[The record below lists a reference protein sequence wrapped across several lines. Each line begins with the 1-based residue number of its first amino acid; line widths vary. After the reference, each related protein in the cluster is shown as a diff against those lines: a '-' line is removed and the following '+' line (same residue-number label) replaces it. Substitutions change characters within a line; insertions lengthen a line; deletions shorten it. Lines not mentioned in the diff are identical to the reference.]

1 MKRPV
6 VVFLILALALGC
18 VPMHAQQS
26 NDGADN
32 APAAS
37 TSSPERVE
45 RAMQSLGI
53 AFEAAEASKPRKA
66 NRTLTRL
73 LGLAALVIV
82 AAGADSS
89 SAPPWPMQVNAAL
102 YGTESLVS
110 GGDTRE
116 VMREKARYRALRDL
130 TDVRIYGLVLTG
142 LDALAQVDGNA
153 AMSAASGVKD
163 PYWKARAM
171 TRVSL
176 SRIGRGDVDAGL
188 GMLKQAVDSAAS
200 GSYASRAAVA
210 SDAYSMVP
218 AIWRSNP
225 EAAIRIADECFRLFP
240 IKAEKKDERAM
251 GDASDAQADAIA
263 FFAVTDP
270 RKAEA
275 LLRAV
280 KDETDR
286 RTTVRM
292 AALRMSAQQMP
303 AVLEK
308 PTSAL
313 SAIWRDKAASGKAQE
328 LIYGLAGL
336 HSAPKPLGMEL
347 MDDAIADRD
356 MLSVAEIVIAAAE
369 ADPDG
374 ARAAFD
380 ASLAGSIGIAADR
393 AYDALLD
400 RAKPTYEMLEDERTW
415 TMRSPHN
422 PIWEDYESRISQL
435 LSAWHATVRA
445 LAKIDP
451 ALAQSAVSAAKSPAV
466 AACGTFA
473 LIGPSTSESERN
485 CLIDSAMAEWARVP
499 SARKGS
505 RFLGVGQQND
515 DRKEFIRG
523 AIGRTLALQVADIEA
538 PAAAEILRGTRYE
551 YEVLR
556 QLAQTLAA
564 KDAARA
570 LSLLDACPDAMTRAA
585 AERYLASVAA
595 RTDPDKAVRMFRS
608 AQAQAEKAF
617 AGSHKAHKGVVPK
630 DRKFDET
637 EKDLDTDAAAEDL
650 SLLVNALSSTDP
662 AKAEEFIDSL
672 PDPYQ
677 RCQALRILSLQAQ
690 AGSDGS
696 RILAEAINLTPSVAD
711 TEYRSQLSGD
721 LAVTLSRFDAAKA
734 ASIAEKIEGEAHKA
748 WALALIAARISASDP
763 ARSAEL
769 LVSAQ
774 QQLPRIK
781 DPKQRAY
788 VSCVVTRAWLG
799 SDTGTLLSD
808 ADAPTCEGRPW

>member
-1 MKRPV
+1 MRRPV
-6 VVFLILALALGC
+6 VVFLILALSLAC
-18 VPMHAQQS
+18 VPTHAEP
-26 NDGADN
+26 NNGADST
-32 APAAS
+32 PAAP
-37 TSSPERVE
+37 SPERIE
-45 RAMQSLGI
+45 QAGKSLGI
-53 AFEAAEASKPRKA
+53 AFEAADASRPRKA

-89 SAPPWPMQVNAAL
+89 SAPPWPMQVNAGL
-102 YGTESLVS
+102 YGAESLIF

-142 LDALAQVDGNA
+142 LDALAQVDRNA
-153 AMSAASGVKD
+153 AMSAARGIKD
-163 PYWKARAM
+163 PYWRARAM

-176 SRIGRGDVDAGL
+176 SLIGHGDVDAGV

-200 GSYASRAAVA
+200 SSHTSRAAVA

-218 AIWRSNP
+218 AISRSNP
-225 EAAIRIADECFRLFP
+225 QAARRIADECFRLFP
-240 IKAEKKDERAM
+240 IKADKTDERAM
-251 GDASDAQADAIA
+251 GDASDAQADAVA
-263 FFAVTDP
+263 FFAASDP
-270 RKAEA
+270 MKAET

-280 KDETDR
+280 RDEADR
-286 RTTVRM
+286 RTTARM

-308 PTSAL
+308 PSSAL
-313 SAIWRDKAASGKAQE
+313 SAIWRDKAASGKAQD

-336 HSAPKPLGMEL
+336 HSAPRHLGMEL

-356 MLSVAEIVIAAAE
+356 IFSVAEIVIAAAE

-380 ASLAGSIGIAADR
+380 TRFAGSIGIAADR
-393 AYDALLD
+393 AYDVLLD
-400 RAKPTYEMLEDERTW
+400 RAQPTYKMLEDDRTW

-422 PIWEDYESRISQL
+422 PIWDDYESRISQL
-435 LSAWHATVRA
+435 LFAWHDTVRA
-445 LAKIDP
+445 LARIGP
-451 ALAQSAVSAAKSPAV
+451 TLAKSAVSAVKSPAV
-466 AACGTFA
+466 SACGAFA
-473 LIGPSTSESERN
+473 LIGPNTSQSDRN
-485 CLIDSAMAEWARVP
+485 ALIDSGMAEWARVP
-499 SARKGS
+499 RARKGS

-515 DRKEFIRG
+515 ERKEFIHG
-523 AIGRTLALQVADIEA
+523 AIGRTLALQTADIEVPSA
-538 PAAAEILRGTRYE
+538 VQILRGTRYE
-551 YEVLR
+551 YEALR
-556 QLAQTLAA
+556 ELAQALAA
-564 KDAARA
+564 KDATQA

-595 RTDPDKAVRMFRS
+595 RTDPDRAVRMFRS
-608 AQAQAEKAF
+608 AQAQADKAF
-617 AGSHKAHKGVVPK
+617 AGSRKAHKGLVPK
-630 DRKFDET
+630 DRKFDQT

-650 SLLVNALSSTDP
+650 SLLVSALSSTDP

-677 RCQALRILSLQAQ
+677 RCQALRILSLRFPVA
-690 AGSDGS
+690 SEES
-696 RILAEAINLTPSVAD
+696 RILAKAIDLMPSVAD
-711 TEYRSQLSGD
+711 SAYRSQLGGD
-721 LAVTLSRFDAAKA
+721 LAVALSRFDPVKA
-734 ASIAEKIEGEAHKA
+734 VNIAEGIEGEAHRA
-748 WALALIAARISASDP
+748 WALGLIAARISASDP

-774 QQLPRIK
+774 DLLPRIK

-799 SDTGTLLSD
+799 SDTSALLSE
-808 ADAPTCEGRPW
+808 ADAPTFEGRLW